1 MKRLS
6 LLIAFIFILV
16 HATWMAV
23 RVPVV
28 ADSLVGGDPKLKVSP
43 KAPLKAYAF
52 NLKDV
57 RLLEGP
63 FRDAM
68 LRDQK
73 FLLSV
78 DPERLL
84 HMFRVTAGLP
94 SSAKPYGGW

>member
-1 MKRLS
+1 MKRIS
-6 LLIAFIFILV
+6 LLIAFIFVLGFTTSFLGRVLV
-16 HATWMAV
+16 D
-23 RVPVV
+23 
-28 ADSLVGGDPKLKVSP
+28 ADSLVGGDTKLKVSL

-78 DPERLL
+78 DPDRLL
-84 HMFRVTAGLP
+84 HMFRVTAGLA
-94 SSAKPYGGW
+94 SSAKP